1 MKAAPSG
8 LLSYLENQEGEE
20 QKKSEPTPVNTSNEI
35 TFEEF
40 QKIDIRIAKVKDV
53 TRVPNS
59 ARLLKLILDLNGTEK
74 QCIAGVGAKYEPD
87 QLKDKLIAVVTN
99 LKPRKIMGLTSEV
112 MLLAAADG
120 PEISA
125 LVADRALDSG
135 AKVT

>member
-1 MKAAPSG
+1 MHRSN
-8 LLSYLENQEGEE
+8 LCVVMTEGE
-20 QKKSEPTPVNTSNEI
+20 NSNVGNESREI
-35 TFEEF
+35 SFEEF
-40 QKIDIRIAKVKDV
+40 QKIDIRIAKVLDV

-59 ARLLKLILDLNGTEK
+59 ARLLKLNLDINGLRK
-74 QCIAGVGAKYEPD
+74 QCIAGVGARYEPD

-120 PEISA
+120 PEISVLA
-125 LVADRALDSG
+125 ADRALASG

>member
-1 MKAAPSG
+1 MSESSQPKPESQPTPAQAPSQ
-8 LLSYLENQEGEE
+8 SKETAQA
-20 QKKSEPTPVNTSNEI
+20 STNEVS
-35 TFEEF
+35 FEEF
-40 QKIDIRIAKVKDV
+40 QKIDIRIAKVIEV

-59 ARLLKLILDLNGTEK
+59 ARLLKLRLDINGTEK
-74 QCIAGVGAKYEPD
+74 QCIAGIGARYEPD

-120 PEISA
+120 PELST
-125 LVADRALDSG
+125 LVTDRPLSSG

>member
-1 MKAAPSG
+1 
-8 LLSYLENQEGEE
+8 LENQEGEE
-20 QKKSEPTPVNTSNEI
+20 QRKSEPTPVNTSNEI

-125 LVADRALDSG
+125 LVADRALNSG